1 MVNAGKGGETMKTL
15 NALFVALIM
24 APLMWVNAAKA
35 EINIQEV
42 TSPGGI
48 KAWLVEEPSIPFMA
62 LELRFRGGASLDR
75 DGKRGAMN
83 LMTGLLEEG
92 AGELDSRG
100 FARELE
106 SLATSFGYDVGGD
119 ELSISAQFLTENRDA
134 SVELLRSSLI
144 EPRFDAADVERVRG
158 QVLTGLRSDTTDPDK
173 IASKTFSKMAFGDH
187 PYGSDQNGTIESVT
201 ALTRDDLLAAHG
213 DIFAKDR
220 LYVGAVGDITP
231 EELGALL
238 DRLLGDLP
246 ATGAAMP
253 EQADVTFE
261 GGVTVVDFDTPQ
273 SVAIFGHEGIGLDD
287 PDYFP
292 AVVLNQVLG
301 GGSFE
306 SRLMTEVRE
315 KRGLTYGVYSY
326 ISPRDYA
333 ATYMGQVASSNDRI
347 AEAISVIRA
356 EWAKAAAEGISE
368 KEMNDAKTYLTG
380 AYPLRFDGNGP
391 IARIMV
397 GMQMID
403 LPSDYIATRN
413 ERVDAVTM
421 ADVKRVAGELLK
433 PDGLRFVV
441 VGKPVGLETG
451 PLPE

>member
-1 MVNAGKGGETMKTL
+1 MTRLYARFTALLVAPVLLMVTL
-15 NALFVALIM
+15 GT
-24 APLMWVNAAKA
+24 AKA
-35 EINIQEV
+35 EIQIEEV

-48 KAWLVEEPSIPFMA
+48 TAWLVQEPSIPFMA
-62 LELRFRGGASLDR
+62 LEFRFRGGASLDR
-75 DGKRGAMN
+75 PGKRGAMN

-106 SLATSFGYDVGGD
+106 RLATSFGYNVSAD

-158 QVLTGLRSDTTDPDK
+158 QVLTGLRSDTTDPNE
-173 IASKTFSKMAFGDH
+173 IATKTFNALAFGDH
-187 PYGSDQNGTIESVT
+187 PYGSKLSGTIESVT
-201 ALTRDDLLAAHG
+201 ALTRDDLVAAHS
-213 DIFAKDR
+213 DVFAKDR

-231 EELGALL
+231 QELGLLL
-238 DRLLGDLP
+238 DRLFGDLP
-246 ATGAAMP
+246 DTGAPMP
-253 EQADVTFE
+253 AQADVMLD
-261 GGVTVVDFDTPQ
+261 GGVTVVEFETPQ
-273 SVAIFGHEGIGLDD
+273 SVALFGHEGIGLDHS
-287 PDYFP
+287 DYFP

-326 ISPRDYA
+326 IAPRDYA
-333 ATYMGQVASSNDRI
+333 ATYQGQVASANDRI
-347 AEAISVIRA
+347 AEAISVIRS
-356 EWAKAAAEGISE
+356 EWAKAASKGVSE
-368 KEMNDAKTYLTG
+368 QELNDAKTYMTG

-391 IARIMV
+391 IAKIMV
-397 GMQMID
+397 GMQMIG

-413 ERVDAVTM
+413 ERVEAVTLE
-421 ADVKRVAGELLK
+421 DVKRVAAELLK